1 MAIGPVEMI
10 VLDQHEPLLSR
21 LMQSHTRE
29 PVEMQSRAGKWL
41 VDKMP
46 TRDYF
51 TGKFIIEARQII
63 SGQQTQADAT
73 LR

>member
-1 MAIGPVEMI
+1 
-10 VLDQHEPLLSR
+10 
-21 LMQSHTRE
+21 
-29 PVEMQSRAGKWL
+29 MQSRAGKWL

>member
-1 MAIGPVEMI
+1 MAIGPVERI
-10 VLDQHEPLLSR
+10 VVDQHEPLLSR
-21 LMQSHTRE
+21 LMKSHTSG
-29 PVEMQSRAGKWL
+29 PVEMKSHAGKWL

-46 TRDYF
+46 ARDYF

>member
-1 MAIGPVEMI
+1 MRP
-10 VLDQHEPLLSR
+10 H
-21 LMQSHTRE
+21 
-29 PVEMQSRAGKWL
+29 AGKWL

-63 SGQQTQADAT
+63 SGHQTQADANT
-73 LR
+73 